1 MGCAPSGNPD
11 TSNQCTIS
19 LNDHYHM
26 HNFCV
31 QGNNSNNS
39 YRTSYCSQ
47 MSSAGEWISVSP
59 TDQGQCAYGCT
70 SLPIQCQGAQCT
82 NENSGWGNTCERVKF
97 TGDPITCCLNDF
109 NCKPGSTGL
118 CFSDAARQNTCS
130 DGLNGT
136 PDYRQLTGT
145 GCQDYTYRYCLG
157 GVTGDNPNDITWLNR
172 WAFGPTGITGGTCP
186 YIIKRNLIRN
196 TSPCGPVVDSIGNVC
211 NLPPITPYDSEGFFW
226 AQSLVTAAM
235 AKYNA
240 QGFNLG
246 VNVGDVGY
254 TPWQEIIYDLC
265 CKYPGICQEG
275 LQTICAN
282 RTTARISLNPKS
294 AQWCGCH
301 LPTPEYE
308 DYAARFNIPPQ
319 CSSICNRSDVIPI
332 TGINGDPIT
341 CLQNVCIIDDVTV
354 NVVSSQ
360 IGGGIVFGQVCANC
374 PIGGCSCIV
383 SNTTVD
389 IANST
394 IGGVFMPVSEGCGTL
409 NCQQTNPGRIGSN
422 TIPTPCSGSYNP
434 FQTYDEKYNNA
445 QTTANKNSWLWTI
458 LIVAI
463 FLVILFLVVYF
474 FSGSKKALSQKP
486 IGKTQSSDG
495 QWPTVLGRDGR
506 VLIETPVPNPQLHP
520 RVIHVSSEPFLNES
534 PSTEKFI

>member
-1 MGCAPSGNPD
+1 MGCAPSGTPD

-31 QGNNSNNS
+31 QGNNPNNS
-39 YRTSYCSQ
+39 YRTSYCSE

-70 SLPIQCQGAQCT
+70 SLPIQCQGDKCT
-82 NENSGWGNTCERVKF
+82 NANSGWGNTCQRVKF
-97 TGDPITCCLNDF
+97 TGDPLTCCLNDF
-109 NCKPGSTGL
+109 SCTPGSTGL
-118 CFSDAARQNTCS
+118 CFSDATRQNTCS

-145 GCQDYTYRYCLG
+145 GCQDYMFEYC
-157 GVTGDNPNDITWLNR
+157 TGTLPSDNPDDVSWLNR
-172 WAFGPTGITGGTCP
+172 WQFGSTGGTCP
-186 YIIKRNLIRN
+186 YVIKRNLVRN
-196 TSPCGPVVDSIGNVC
+196 TDPCGHIVEPFSGICNIPPV
-211 NLPPITPYDSEGFFW
+211 TPYDSEGFFW
-226 AQSLVTAAM
+226 SQSLVTAAM

-246 VNVGDVGY
+246 VNIGDVGY
-254 TPWQEIIYDLC
+254 TPWQEVMYDLC

-282 RTTARISLNPKS
+282 RTTKRISLNPKT

-319 CSSICNRSDVIPI
+319 CSSICNRGDVIPI
-332 TGINGDPIT
+332 TGINGYPIQCT
-341 CLQNVCIIDDVTV
+341 QNVCIIDDVTV
-354 NVVSSQ
+354 NVISSQ
-360 IGGGIVFGQVCANC
+360 IGGGIAFDQVCANC
-374 PIGGCSCIV
+374 PAGGCSCIV

-394 IGGVFMPVSEGCGTL
+394 IGGVFIPISEGCGSV
-409 NCQQTNPGRIGSN
+409 NCQQTNPSKIGSN
-422 TIPTPCSGSYNP
+422 TIPTPCSGAYNP

-445 QTTANKNSWLWTI
+445 QQTANRNSWLWTI
-458 LIVAI
+458 FILIL
-463 FLVILFLVVYF
+463 FLGILFLVIYY
-474 FSGSKKALSQKP
+474 FSGLRTGSTSTAAP
-486 IGKTQSSDG
+486 VVPAANPNG
-495 QWPTVLGRDGR
+495 PTVLGRNGR
-506 VLIETPVPNPQLHP
+506 VLIETPVPNPQIRP
-520 RVIHVSSEPFLNES
+520 RTIHVSSEPFLQQL
-534 PSTEKFI
+534 PSTEGFI